1 MSELDNY
8 KVQLRRAT
16 SAQWT
21 SANTVLKNAEPAIET
36 DTGKFKVGDGITP
49 WVLLP
54 YSADEEEF
62 INLIRDVGPAGG
74 PFQFIGADVVMVDT
88 LLSAILSTLA
98 LLSNIVEDKIVWP
111 DGPGSGGANLDGV
124 PFIVMYVWDGD
135 NYILANNG
143 TIIPTNCVRT
153 FTGPV
158 DPVDAGFSM
167 IVGDQWLRVGG
178 DDG

>member
-1 MSELDNY
+1 MVLPTIP
-8 KVQLRRAT
+8 KIQLRRTTA
-16 SAQWT
+16 ALWT
-21 SANTVLKNAEPAIET
+21 STNVILGPAEPGVET
-36 DTGKFKVGDGITP
+36 DTGKFKIGDGVTP

-54 YSADEEEF
+54 YFGDEEEF
-62 INLIRDVGPAGG
+62 LNMVRDLTPTGG
-74 PFQFIGADVVMVDT
+74 PFQFIGGDVVSVDT
-88 LLSAILSTLA
+88 LLSAVLASIAILEGL
-98 LLSNIVEDKIVWP
+98 VKDKI
-111 DGPGSGGANLDGV
+111 DFNTGGGGANLDGV

>member
-16 SAQWT
+16 SSQWT
-21 SANTVLKNAEPAIET
+21 SANIVLKNAEPAIET

-49 WVLLP
+49 WILLP

-62 INLIRDVGPAGG
+62 IKLIRDVGPSGG

-98 LLSNIVEDKIVWP
+98 LLANIVEDKIEWP
-111 DGPGSGGANLDGV
+111 DGPGGGLTGV
-124 PFIVMYVWDGD
+124 PVLVMYIWNGSSYV
-135 NYILANNG
+135 LANSG
-143 TIIPTNCVRT
+143 TDIPDEAVKGFVGPNNPNEEG
-153 FTGPV
+153 FT
-158 DPVDAGFSM
+158 M
-167 IVGDQWLRVGG
+167 NLGDQWLRVGG
-178 DDG
+178 